1 MSQTRTLPSP
11 LLRHPWTVPVVV
23 AAAVAAAFVAPPLLA
38 SAGDADLPD
47 LTAQELLAQ
56 VVAAEPVPL
65 AGTVVYTARLGL
77 PEIPLTEAT
86 GADPIALLGGS
97 STLRV
102 WTDGT
107 ERSRVSLLGSVSEY
121 SVVADGAQMWTYDS
135 SEDVVTHYA
144 MSDAD
149 AAALEAMTDEARERA
164 LAERAATLP
173 TPDEAARMA
182 LEKADEFSTV
192 TLDAQTTI
200 AGRGAYQLVVTPRGT
215 GSLVARV
222 VIAVDAETSVPLRVQ
237 TWSTQDAQ
245 APAVEIAFTDVSFTT
260 PTDAVLSFSPPAGAQ
275 VREVVV
281 PLPSEPVD
289 APQVDPAQLKG
300 IDGPADLAAAGLLP
314 DGVTITGTGWETVL
328 ELADVDVAAMIA
340 GDPAALASMAGSE
353 RLIGSESGQELVDEF
368 MPSDEDGS
376 MGMQLDAAA
385 LYQQLTTEVDGGRL
399 LSSTL
404 LSVLVTDDGRVLVGA
419 VPGATLQALAAQ

>member
-289 APQVDPAQLKG
+289 APQVDPSQLEG
-300 IDGPADLAAAGLLP
+300 IEGPADLAAAGLLP

-376 MGMQLDAAA
+376 MGMDLDAAA
-385 LYQQLTTEVDGGRL
+385 LYQQLTTAVDGGRL

-419 VPGATLQALAAQ
+419 VPAQTLRDLA